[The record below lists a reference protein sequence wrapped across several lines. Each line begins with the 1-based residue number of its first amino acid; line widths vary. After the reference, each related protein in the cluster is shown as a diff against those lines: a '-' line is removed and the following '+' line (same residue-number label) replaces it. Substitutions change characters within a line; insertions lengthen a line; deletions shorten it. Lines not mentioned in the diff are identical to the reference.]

1 MTGVRCVRQKAI
13 GHRAAAR
20 LQEAR
25 AQAVIEMAIAMPVLL
40 VCALIAYNLALF
52 SAASARFDRV
62 APDIVIAQAASPS
75 GDDASSAA
83 DVVAEELE
91 RAMGDYPV
99 EIEVREEDG
108 EEGAG
113 ASVLSLVAAPRTY
126 TCVMRFSPW
135 PRNFAIAGVRA
146 GIPAVLVRE
155 RAVTIDPWRSGVI
168 V

>member
-1 MTGVRCVRQKAI
+1 MRHVRQK
-13 GHRAAAR
+13 GVRHRAAAC
-20 LQEAR
+20 LKETR
-25 AQAVIEMAIAMPVLL
+25 AQAVIEMAVAVPVLL

-62 APDIVIAQAASPS
+62 APDVVIAQAASPS
-75 GDDASSAA
+75 GDAASSAA
-83 DVVAEELE
+83 DAVAEELE
-91 RAMGDYPV
+91 RAMGGYPV

-108 EEGAG
+108 EEIAG

-135 PRNFAIAGVRA
+135 PRDFSVAGVRA